1 MGQVKKWM
9 TDEEFEDRRGWEKVN
24 TNEIW
29 STQHGQLLL
38 ISEMKFEHLENI
50 VNYFS
55 RDGMVVDPRKQG
67 AFENV
72 MLTYLR
78 KKAEINEMIERT
90 QHDIL

>member
-9 TDEEFEDRRGWEKVN
+9 TVKDFEDGDGADPSKWWAAQDGRLMSIEKMDL
-24 TNEIW
+24 
-29 STQHGQLLL
+29 Q
-38 ISEMKFEHLENI
+38 HLENV

-55 RDGMVVDPRKQG
+55 RDGMVVDPTRQG

-78 KKAEINEMIERT
+78 KKAEMNEMIERT

>member
-9 TDEEFEDRRGWEKVN
+9 TVEDFEDGDGADPSKWWAAQDGRLMSIEN
-24 TNEIW
+24 MDL
-29 STQHGQLLL
+29 Q
-38 ISEMKFEHLENI
+38 HLENV
-50 VNYFS
+50 VNFFS
-55 RDGMVVDPRKQG
+55 QEGMVVDPTRQG

-78 KKAEINEMIERT
+78 KKAEMNEMIERT